1 MAQTVLVADDSIAS
15 QRLFE
20 MVLTR
25 EGYDVITV
33 GSGAEVLKC
42 VKEKHPD
49 LALVDAIM
57 PEVDGYWICQ
67 TLRKDPT
74 FKNLPIIMLAGTYE
88 DFDRE
93 KGAQIEDLMQSLRNP
108 LNRMSLCRRLKSS

>member
-25 EGYDVITV
+25 EGYNVVTV
-33 GSGAEVLKC
+33 GSGAEVLER

-49 LALVDAIM
+49 IALVDAIM
-57 PEVDGYWICQ
+57 PEVDGY
-67 TLRKDPT
+67 
-74 FKNLPIIMLAGTYE
+74 
-88 DFDRE
+88 
-93 KGAQIEDLMQSLRNP
+93 QISINP
-108 LNRMSLCRRLKSS
+108 LNRMLLYQRLKSS